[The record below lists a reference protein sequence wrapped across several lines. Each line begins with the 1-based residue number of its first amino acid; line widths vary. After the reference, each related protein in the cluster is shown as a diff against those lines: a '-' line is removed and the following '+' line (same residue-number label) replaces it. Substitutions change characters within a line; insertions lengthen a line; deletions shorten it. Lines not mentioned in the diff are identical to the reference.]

1 MIINACFEKMMHYE
15 TVDIDKELEETN
27 ASVSFLISEAPT
39 RQQLAIRYSPGDV
52 RYESC
57 N

>member
-1 MIINACFEKMMHYE
+1 MIHYE